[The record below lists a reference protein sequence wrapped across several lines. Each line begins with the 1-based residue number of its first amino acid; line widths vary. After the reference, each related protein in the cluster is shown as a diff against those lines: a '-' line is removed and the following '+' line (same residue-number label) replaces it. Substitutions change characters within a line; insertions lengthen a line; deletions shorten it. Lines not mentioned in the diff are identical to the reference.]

1 VRHSS
6 STRSYAASAYDDDMC
21 LKPTLLLW
29 LAALFL
35 SKAITLP
42 IVIGIGHIAG
52 VNTDAMTL
60 LRDYWSKDQLLP
72 ATFAF
77 PVLYACCR
85 RVPAASD
92 AVRWIWSRGRTL
104 LSLAAVIDI
113 ALAFTSQFWHRE
125 PDQTLVGSIFS
136 AGADLYFLV
145 YILAAR
151 RVRDTF
157 ERFPPR

>member
-1 VRHSS
+1 
-6 STRSYAASAYDDDMC
+6 MC

-60 LRDYWSKDQLLP
+60 LRDFWSEDQLVP
-72 ATFAF
+72 AVFAF
-77 PVLYACCR
+77 PVLYACGR
-85 RVPAASD
+85 RVPMASD

-104 LSLAAVIDI
+104 LSLAAIIDI
-113 ALAFTSQFWHRE
+113 ALTATSQFWHRE
-125 PDQTLVGSIFS
+125 TDQTIVGAALST
-136 AGADLYFLV
+136 GADLYFLA

-157 ERFPPR
+157 ERFPPRLDFDKKR